1 MDTWESMAIT
11 SFYCY
16 DRVRRRQVHA
26 LRQYHSICAD
36 SSRMPYAHAS
46 CCGSRGVS
54 RVGSWADSCP
64 GPKKENASEMPLHI
78 LDQYPAARSVS
89 RKGRLNGT
97 VNRLNKVNATKI
109 VVISLCENVVLPADP
124 SEETP
129 GKCRKKNAI
138 TIAAT

>member
-1 MDTWESMAIT
+1 MLWFEGGIKSGKLGGLM
-11 SFYCY
+11 
-16 DRVRRRQVHA
+16 
-26 LRQYHSICAD
+26 
-36 SSRMPYAHAS
+36 SR
-46 CCGSRGVS
+46 
-54 RVGSWADSCP
+54 
-64 GPKKENASEMPLHI
+64 PKKENASEMPLHI

-138 TIAAT
+138 TIAAM